1 MVLKP
6 GSSRRAIQGW
16 NWAGLKK
23 KQGKKKPA

>member
-6 GSSRRAIQGW
+6 GSSRRAIQDW

-23 KQGKKKPA
+23 KQVKKKPA